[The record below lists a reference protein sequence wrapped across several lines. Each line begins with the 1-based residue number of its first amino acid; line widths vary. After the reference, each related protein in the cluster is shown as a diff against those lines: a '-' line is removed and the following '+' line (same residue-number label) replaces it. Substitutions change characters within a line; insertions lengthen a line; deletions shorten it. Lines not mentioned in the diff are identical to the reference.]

1 MKMVNKME
9 NPDAKFDLYFMAY
22 DDPKSVSHAKHWS
35 DREGLIELTHN
46 YGTFDPIRLTTTQLT
61 PARHREG
68 RQLHSQQRQWQGEPR
83 FRPCLHQRRQ
93 HSGRLQAYL

>member
-22 DDPKSVSHAKHWS
+22 DDPKSVSHGKHWS

-46 YGTFDPIRLTTTQLT
+46 YGTLDPSCFATPRLTPT
-61 PARHREG
+61 RYRER
-68 RQLHSQQRQWQGEPR
+68 RQLHCQQR
-83 FRPCLHQRRQ
+83 
-93 HSGRLQAYL
+93 